1 MRQSVDRHLE
11 HCIACREEYRLWEE
25 SERLIRGLADEQ
37 ESAVAVLAEG
47 VNRNVMDRIYAEEGW
62 LLSHRTPFQ
71 PLTRHFD
78 LSVLSGRSRVSGYV
92 HNEPAVRPL
101 EP

>member
-37 ESAVAVLAEG
+37 ESAVAELAEG

-62 LLSHRTPFQ
+62 FLSHRTPFQ
-71 PLTRHFD
+71 PLTRHFNYRFSS
-78 LSVLSGRSRVSGYV
+78 LPQPCFWQCSRRACCTSS
-92 HNEPAVRPL
+92 
-101 EP
+101 